1 MESWLIFLYRVPHDP
16 STGRVYVWRRL
27 KRLGAVMLQD
37 AAWALPMMS
46 SNLEQLQEL
55 GHEVR
60 AFGGDAL
67 VWVAQL
73 AHGEQDTAQVKVLLA
88 QMQNAQ
94 SEMRAGC

>member
-1 MESWLIFLYRVPHDP
+1 MDSWLIFLYRVPHDP

-27 KRLGAVMLQD
+27 KRLRAVMLQD

-46 SNLEQLQEL
+46 SNLEHLQEL

-73 AHGEQDTAQVKVLLA
+73 AHGEQDKAQVQALLE